1 MSAKRLEL
9 GKIVVH
15 DTAAGALQRAHQR
28 VEELLEEFASGNFGD
43 VDAEDY
49 ERNRQALKNGGE
61 LLAIF
66 QLCTKVVI
74 WIVSDGKTTEVF
86 VP

>member
-15 DTAAGALQRAHQR
+15 DTAAGALQRANQR

-43 VDAEDY
+43 LDAEDY

-66 QLCTKVVI
+66 QLCTKEVI

>member
-1 MSAKRLEL
+1 MIEL

-28 VEELLEEFASGNFGD
+28 VEELLEEFAGGNFGD
-43 VDAEDY
+43 LDAEGL
-49 ERNRQALKNGGE
+49 EFNRQALKNGGE
-61 LLAIF
+61 LLGVYE
-66 QLCTKVVI
+66 LCTNVVI
-74 WIVSDGKTTEVF
+74 WIVSDGETTEVF

>member
-1 MSAKRLEL
+1 MKIEL

-15 DTAAGALQRAHQR
+15 DTAAGALQRANQR
-28 VEELLEEFASGNFGD
+28 VEELLEEFAGGNFGD
-43 VDAEDY
+43 LDAEGY
-49 ERNRQALKNGGE
+49 EFNRQALKNGGE

-74 WIVSDGKTTEVF
+74 WIVSDGETTEVF